1 CAGWL
6 PSSASGDATG
16 ASSSSQHMLAKEW
29 DDAVEQTLEP
39 LRSGL
44 RQLARWN
51 APLPLIGHELADDR
65 GHVIAEAE
73 MSWPD
78 QRLVVLTAEQDDLSA
93 GWMQAGWDVLQLSD
107 DYLTVSDEPWANAV
121 ALKLNLEISV
131 AKENHES

>member
-1 CAGWL
+1 
-6 PSSASGDATG
+6 
-16 ASSSSQHMLAKEW
+16 
-29 DDAVEQTLEP
+29 
-39 LRSGL
+39 
-44 RQLARWN
+44 
-51 APLPLIGHELADDR
+51 
-65 GHVIAEAE
+65 